1 MENQAGVGR
10 RKGTCVAD
18 GVTHA
23 ARRLRVVRAVDEDLY
38 KVPPELLRKK
48 AKGVLVL
55 RSLL

>member
-1 MENQAGVGR
+1 MENQVEVAR
-10 RKGTCVAD
+10 RKGPCVAD

-23 ARRLRVVRAVDEDLY
+23 TRRSRVVRAVDEDLY